1 MAEALE
7 DTNTT
12 ATHHHHRQ
20 PPPPRRQRRRR
31 RQIDYDDAYR
41 LVVDEWQHGYM
52 EVSAKTDQYIM
63 KLLDGLLHEIDIDE
77 SIEQIARVRRQSFS
91 TSPTGETTTPPRRD
105 SFTQMLRKL
114 TPSGRRTS
122 LTHHF

>member
-1 MAEALE
+1 MAEAIE
-7 DTNTT
+7 DNNT
-12 ATHHHHRQ
+12 ATIHHHRRQ
-20 PPPPRRQRRRR
+20 PPRRRRRR